1 MKNLKAI
8 LEVFKLTF
16 HKIISSPKYYALP
29 LIAVIIFLKKVLMTS
44 PTTDAIIGTSLSDF
58 LNKLN
63 AGSITKVLVKQNK
76 VYFMDKAQT
85 IYQASHNLFPK
96 T

>member
-29 LIAVIIFLKKVLMTS
+29 LIAVLIFLKKVLMTT
-44 PTTDAIIGTSLSDF
+44 PTADAIIGTSLSDF
-58 LNKLN
+58 LKKVD
-63 AGSITKVLVKQNK
+63 AGSVTKVLVKQNK
-76 VYFMDKAQT
+76 LYFMDKAKT

-96 T
+96 S

>member
-29 LIAVIIFLKKVLMTS
+29 LIAILVFLKKVLLTN
-44 PTTDAIIGTSLSDF
+44 PTADAIIGTSLSDF
-58 LNKLN
+58 LHKLN
-63 AGSITKVLVKQNK
+63 AGSITKVLVK
-76 VYFMDKAQT
+76 
-85 IYQASHNLFPK
+85 
-96 T
+96 